1 MPLSLPNITCPLTH
15 FLNKILRLRADME
28 QIGRTSKSE
37 DFTSIFAPICG
48 HGAPSLRAG
57 PYSFPCPPQRRNMY
71 GPQHGDNAGEDSWL
85 GRTRSLGTRP
95 PKAPTLIRFLK
106 EPSLSGGLHSTQY
119 QKGSRVSSYTRP
131 SEGIS
136 VAQIVSSGVD
146 TRRERGDFI
155 GKAYFVPLRPK
166 NSLICGPATWIMITM
181 IRITP
186 LIVS

>member
-28 QIGRTSKSE
+28 QIGQTSKSE

-57 PYSFPCPPQRRNMY
+57 PYSFPCPHSGGTCTGRSMAITRVKIR
-71 GPQHGDNAGEDSWL
+71 GL
-85 GRTRSLGTRP
+85 GALEAWARARQEP
-95 PKAPTLIRFLK
+95 PTLIRFLK
-106 EPSLSGGLHSTQY
+106 EPSLSGGLHATQY

-131 SEGIS
+131 SEGKS

-146 TRRERGDFI
+146 TRRERGFLS
-155 GKAYFVPLRPK
+155 VRPT
-166 NSLICGPATWIMITM
+166 SLPYAQ
-181 IRITP
+181 RTP
-186 LIVS
+186 

>member
-71 GPQHGDNAGEDSWL
+71 GPQHGDNAGEDSRLW
-85 GRTRSLGTRP
+85 RARSLGTPRQDPRGLDALEDWARARQEP
-95 PKAPTLIRFLK
+95 PPSFGFSKNLASQAGLTRLNIRKGLVCRHTRDPRKENLSLK
-106 EPSLSGGLHSTQY
+106 SFQ
-119 QKGSRVSSYTRP
+119 
-131 SEGIS
+131 
-136 VAQIVSSGVD
+136 SGVD
-146 TRRERGDFI
+146 TRRERGFLS
-155 GKAYFVPLRPK
+155 VRPT
-166 NSLICGPATWIMITM
+166 SSPCAQ
-181 IRITP
+181 RIP
-186 LIVS
+186 